1 MEQAKEGMESSTVF
15 DDVFRTMLEK
25 IPEIMIPLINEVFR
39 TDYPEDEEI
48 VQLKNEH
55 YTESGTIITDC
66 VLGIGGKQYHL
77 ECQSKPDR
85 TIALR
90 IIEYDMAIALQ
101 GAKKANL
108 TKGSE
113 YDYELTFP
121 HSCVLYLR
129 DNSRTK
135 EEVNVRI
142 NFQDGSFHRYSVPV
156 VKVQDYTKE
165 EIFEK
170 KLLAFV
176 PYYLMRYEKELP
188 EICKDQEKS
197 LQMQGEYL
205 ELRERL
211 EKATGEEKGLVYV
224 ELISHMR
231 KVTEYILR
239 KEPEMKERMEA
250 IAMGGQVYETLTDQL
265 LERGRIEGRLE
276 GREEGLEEGRAE
288 GRAEGKAEGR
298 ADGIF
303 LSVGRLTATS
313 RYTEQEACDILG
325 AEYAEYLKFKEKLR
339 TEQEKKQ
346 EAVQKEKPEGKAA
359 FKRPVHRR

>member
-1 MEQAKEGMESSTVF
+1 MEQAKEGMENSTVF

-39 TDYPEDEEI
+39 TDYPEDEQ
-48 VQLKNEH
+48 VLQLKNEH

-66 VLGIGGKQYHL
+66 VLEIGGKQYHL

-101 GAKKANL
+101 GAKTVNL

-113 YDYELTFP
+113 HDYELTFP

-129 DNSRTK
+129 DNNRTK
-135 EEVNVRI
+135 EKANVRI
-142 NFQDGSFHRYSVPV
+142 NFQDGSSHIYSVPI
-156 VKVQDYTKE
+156 VKIQSYTKE

-176 PYYLMRYEKELP
+176 PYYLMRYERELP
-188 EICKDQEKS
+188 EICKDKEKS
-197 LQMQGEYL
+197 VRLQGEYL

-231 KVTEYILR
+231 RVTEYILR

-250 IAMGGQVYETLTDQL
+250 IVMGGQVYETLTDQL
-265 LERGRIEGRLE
+265 LEQGRLE
-276 GREEGLEEGRAE
+276 GRLE

-298 ADGIF
+298 TDGIF
-303 LSVGRLTATS
+303 LSVRRLADTN
-313 RYTEQEACDILG
+313 RYTEREACDILG
-325 AEYAEYLKFKEKLR
+325 AEYTEYLKFKEKFQS
-339 TEQEKKQ
+339 EQMEKEKKQ
-346 EAVQKEKPEGKAA
+346 EESQKEKPEGKIA